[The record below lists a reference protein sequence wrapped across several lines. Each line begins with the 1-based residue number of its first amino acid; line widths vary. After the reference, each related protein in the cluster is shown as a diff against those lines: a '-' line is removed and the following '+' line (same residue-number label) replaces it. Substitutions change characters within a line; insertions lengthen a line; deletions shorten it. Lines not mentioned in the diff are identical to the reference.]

1 MAVMAGSDNES
12 EQDARPAGTQVGK
25 LYAIWHFQE
34 PGQLNENKHIH
45 RCASLCVV

>member
-1 MAVMAGSDNES
+1 MAENDNGS
-12 EQDARPAGTQVGK
+12 EQNARPAGTQAGK
-25 LYAIWHFQE
+25 LCGVRHFQE

>member
-25 LYAIWHFQE
+25 LYAIWHFSGTGTAKRE
-34 PGQLNENKHIH
+34 
-45 RCASLCVV
+45 